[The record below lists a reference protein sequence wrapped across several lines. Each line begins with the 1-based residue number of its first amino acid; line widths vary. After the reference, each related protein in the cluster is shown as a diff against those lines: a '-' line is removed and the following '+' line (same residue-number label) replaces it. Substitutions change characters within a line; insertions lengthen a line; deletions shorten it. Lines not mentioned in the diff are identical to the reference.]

1 MSRVAVIG
9 ADGMIGRKL
18 VARLC
23 ADSEI
28 AGQPITELIVSDIR
42 PPQVAA
48 APFPVTTLVGD
59 MSENQCAEELAA
71 LRPDIVFHVAAT
83 FMGQADLD
91 FSAGYRINFFTVYAA
106 LDAFRRLMP
115 DAPPRFVHASSIG
128 VYGPPFPELI
138 DDDHPAVPDSS
149 YGTQKLMS
157 EALINDYTRL
167 GFIDGIALRLPTIAI
182 RPGPATHGNSG
193 FFSNIIREPLEGRR
207 AELPAASDVVHWIA
221 SPTSAVDYLL
231 HAASIDTA
239 KMGAQRAL
247 VMPGLAVSVA
257 EELETLRAV
266 GGVSAIELVDQL
278 DPPAYGRAA
287 FPQSFA
293 ATRAHS
299 LGFRPA
305 EESFR
310 EIVASYLAEDKLR

>member
-1 MSRVAVIG
+1 M
-9 ADGMIGRKL
+9 
-18 VARLC
+18 
-23 ADSEI
+23 
-28 AGQPITELIVSDIR
+28 
-42 PPQVAA
+42 
-48 APFPVTTLVGD
+48 
-59 MSENQCAEELAA
+59 AA
-71 LRPDIVFHVAAT
+71 LRPDIVFQWRPPSWAGPTSTFPPAIASISSPSRRSRCLPPPHAGRTAT
-83 FMGQADLD
+83 LRPRLLD
-91 FSAGYRINFFTVYAA
+91 RRLRAA
-106 LDAFRRLMP
+106 LPGTNRRRPSGCSRQFR
-115 DAPPRFVHASSIG
+115 HA
-128 VYGPPFPELI
+128 
-138 DDDHPAVPDSS
+138 
-149 YGTQKLMS
+149 
-157 EALINDYTRL
+157 EADERGADQSATRRL
-167 GFIDGIALRLPTIAI
+167 GFIDGIAHRLPTIAI

-257 EELETLRAV
+257 EELEALRAV
-266 GGVSAIELVDQL
+266 GGGICNRTRLDQL
-278 DPPAYGRAA
+278 DPPAHGRAA